1 LSREKRKRCSR
12 DLHGRMRRESEKKQR
27 RPRVNEKK
35 KEQFSVWVEKRGRGV
50 GERITCMGG

>member
-1 LSREKRKRCSR
+1 LGREKRKRCSR

-35 KEQFSVWVEKRGRGV
+35 KEQFSV
-50 GERITCMGG
+50 GGAVIA